1 MDRRDLLKGSL
12 AVTAGA
18 AGLAATPAGADDTWP
33 SKTVTIVVPFPPG
46 GQGDLAARPI
56 AEALKKQLGQP
67 FVIENRSG
75 AAGAVGN
82 TAAARA
88 APDGYTLLMTISSFP
103 VLPEAQRM
111 FGRTPGYEVSQFVPV
126 ARVLADPTVL
136 ACHVSQPWKS
146 VADLIEDAKKRPGVI
161 TYSSSGYYGALHV
174 AMEMFTHAAG
184 IKLLHVPYRGG
195 GPALADVLA
204 GQINCLVSG
213 PGPILQHRDRSVRV
227 LASFGT
233 RRLDSFPDVPTMQEL
248 GYKEVEYYLWAGMLA
263 QKGLPEP
270 ILTRLRTAMQE
281 AMKDPIVVK
290 AFEAVSSPAAYLD
303 GPEFGRFIE
312 TDGARQVAAVR
323 KIGMI
328 EGKLE

>member
-1 MDRRDLLKGSL
+1 MDRRRLLQNSL
-12 AVTAGA
+12 AFTVSTVGPGWQA
-18 AGLAATPAGADDTWP
+18 AEAQEAWP
-33 SKTVTIVVPFPPG
+33 SRNVTIVVPFPPG

-67 FVIENRSG
+67 CIVENRSG

-82 TAAARA
+82 AAVARA
-88 APDGYTLLMTISSFP
+88 APDGYTLLVTISSFP

-111 FGRTPGYEVSQFVPV
+111 FGRTPSYEVAQFEPV
-126 ARVLADPTVL
+126 ARILADPTVL
-136 ACHVSQPWKS
+136 ACHISQPWKT
-146 VADLIEDAKKRPGVI
+146 VADLIEDAKKRSGVI

-213 PGPILQHRDRSVRV
+213 PGPIMQHRDRSVRV

-233 RRLDSFPDVPTMQEL
+233 RRLDVFPDVPTMQEL
-248 GYKEVEYYLWAGMLA
+248 GFKEVEYYLWAGMLA

-270 ILTRLRTAMQE
+270 ILTKLRAAMAE

-290 AFEAVSSPAAYLD
+290 AFEAVGSPPAYLD
-303 GPEFGRFIE
+303 GPEFGKFIE
-312 TDGARQVAAVR
+312 TDGARQVTAVR